1 MCLIRRFLNLN
12 NFLLRPPLDI
22 LSKDSRKLLFFL
34 SQAAQKSHL
43 WKIKILFIKSGT
55 AVDVAV
61 GYKKKKKNREK
72 KTRKNST
79 NSTHNWEIN
88 IKLHLTGKFQFNSQ
102 SLQFFSRRWLQNPST
117 KDAIHCKSPTMMIFD
132 FGWE

>member
-72 KTRKNST
+72 DKK
-79 NSTHNWEIN
+79 
-88 IKLHLTGKFQFNSQ
+88 KLHQLDSQ
-102 SLQFFSRRWLQNPST
+102 LR
-117 KDAIHCKSPTMMIFD
+117 D
-132 FGWE
+132 